1 MKKDLEDDTD
11 SLGFKRLRKEVSNL
25 IGVDYQNYSK
35 SHLRRR
41 FHARMRVIDKPT
53 FSGYNSYIKNS
64 EEEVEK
70 LRKLLTVNVTRFKRD
85 EEVWKILKKEVIPK
99 LIEQKSSGIIKKLKF
114 WSAGCATGEEP
125 YSLAMT
131 YLKNKPSSDIKCS
144 ITATDL
150 DHEALSFAR
159 NGEYPD
165 KSLKNVTMSEKKE
178 YFNKVEDGYEVK
190 NSLKELVNFKRKD
203 IFKTKFSHRFDLILC
218 RNLMIYFNN
227 EAKTQLMERL
237 VESLNKDG
245 FLVIGMSENL
255 REHAKSQVETNNL
268 KRRVFVKR

>member
-1 MKKDLEDDTD
+1 MKQKLEDDTD

-25 IGVDYQNYSK
+25 IGVDYDNYSK

-41 FHARMRVIDKPT
+41 FHARMRVVDKTT
-53 FSGYNSYIKNS
+53 FSEYNSYIKNS

-85 EEVWKILKKEVIPK
+85 QEVWKILENEVYPK
-99 LIEQKSSGIIKKLKF
+99 LIEQKNDGIIKKLKV

-131 YLKNKPSSDIKCS
+131 YLKTNPPSDMKCT

-159 NGEYPD
+159 NGEYPE
-165 KSLKNVTMSEKKE
+165 KSLKNVTASERKK
-178 YFNKVEDGYEVK
+178 YFEEVEEGYKVK
-190 NSLKELVNFKRKD
+190 KSLKDLVNFKRKD
-203 IFKTKFSHRFDLILC
+203 IFKTNFSHRFDLILC

-237 VESLNKDG
+237 VKSLNKDG

-255 REHAKSQVETNNL
+255 REPAKSQVETYNL
-268 KRRVFVKR
+268 RRRVFVKR

>member
-41 FHARMRVIDKPT
+41 FHARMRVVNKPT
-53 FSGYNSYIKNS
+53 FSEYNNYFKNS

-85 EEVWKILKKEVIPK
+85 EEVWKILEKEVIPK
-99 LIEQKSSGIIKKLKF
+99 LIEQKSGEIIKKLKF

-131 YLKNKPSSDIKCS
+131 YLKNDPSSDIKCS

-159 NGEYPD
+159 NGEYPE
-165 KSLKNVTMSEKKE
+165 KSLKNVTISEKRE
-178 YFNKVEDGYEVK
+178 YFEEVEDGYKVK
-190 NSLKELVNFKRKD
+190 NSLKDLVNFKRKD
-203 IFKTKFSHRFDLILC
+203 IFKTNFSHRFDLILC

-255 REHAKSQVETNNL
+255 REPAKSQVETYNL
-268 KRRVFVKR
+268 RRRVFVKR